1 MLGLLLFD
9 SLSSKGSLLKIE
21 SKAENDYLVELLS
34 KHLKE
39 TNSSIPGRNPQE
51 VPWTW
56 LGATRQSDQIGF
68 DHDHRN
74 NVTRIVDPL
83 IPPGS
88 AGEWFW
94 LDGSQVSG
102 FNNGLTNPSTD
113 NYSVLNWETGAW
125 EDVPLMAD
133 PLGNPLPIELKL
145 PYVLEKELNDL
156 AMDWRPIPADLKG
169 VRKVLVV
176 PARIS
181 SMETLETDNYSR
193 RRF

>member
-1 MLGLLLFD
+1 M
-9 SLSSKGSLLKIE
+9 
-21 SKAENDYLVELLS
+21 
-34 KHLKE
+34 
-39 TNSSIPGRNPQE
+39 
-51 VPWTW
+51 
-56 LGATRQSDQIGF
+56 
-68 DHDHRN
+68 
-74 NVTRIVDPL
+74 
-83 IPPGS
+83 
-88 AGEWFW
+88 
-94 LDGSQVSG
+94 SG

-193 RRF
+193 